1 MNCTIAKSR
10 GWLFIVGG
18 VLVLMLLGVG
28 LVLYHRECIERQCS
42 SSAASLCTTE
52 TPPGR
57 IAFIKDVVSSEG
69 IYTMDLNGNNI
80 ARLTSAA
87 NCVYGTLSSPAW
99 SPDGQT
105 IAFGCQ
111 WPDGE
116 RNLCLVESQASRDPC
131 PVTNLLEVEK
141 VPPVFCDHRRS
152 EPATSVWINDIS
164 WAPDGHQ
171 LVFTCPYPGES
182 RALVCT
188 LTLVDRSIACW
199 PIALVSRGA
208 EVSGGQ
214 VSLDW
219 SPVYAQ
225 LALALVLKDEGIAK
239 IYLAD
244 LDGQNSTF
252 LAKGGA
258 PSWSPDGERLLF
270 FYQGVMYVIDRSGHK
285 RQTLYQGP
293 DFVDYIALGE
303 PDNNPILDFVRGSW
317 SPDQQFIVFS
327 SGDTSSSAG
336 IYKLDLTTKAIT
348 RLTIKGDGVFRAP
361 DWSP

>member
-1 MNCTIAKSR
+1 MNRTVGKSR
-10 GWLFIVGG
+10 SWLMIVGG
-18 VLVLMLLGVG
+18 ILVLTLLGVG
-28 LVLYHRECIERQCS
+28 LVLYQRDCQCLP
-42 SSAASLCTTE
+42 SAASLCATE

-57 IAFIKDVVSSEG
+57 IAFIKEVVSREGG
-69 IYTMDLNGNNI
+69 IYTMDPNGNNI

-116 RNLCLVESQASRDPC
+116 RNLCLVESQTSGDPC

-141 VPPVFCDHRRS
+141 VPPVFCTS
-152 EPATSVWINDIS
+152 WPSQPATSVRIDHVS
-164 WAPDGHQ
+164 WAPDGRQ

-188 LTLVDRSIACW
+188 LTLTDRSITCW
-199 PIALVSRGA
+199 PIALVSGGA
-208 EVSGGQ
+208 EVSGGE
-214 VSLDW
+214 VSVDW
-219 SPVYAQ
+219 NPTYAQ
-225 LALALVLKDEGIAK
+225 LAVGFLLQYEEADAEKHLV
-239 IYLAD
+239 D
-244 LDGQNSTF
+244 LDGQNSVF
-252 LAKGGA
+252 LTEGWR

-270 FYQGVMYVIDRSGHK
+270 FYQGGMYVIDRSGHK
-285 RQTLYQGP
+285 RQTLYQAPG
-293 DFVDYIALGE
+293 FVDYIALGE
-303 PDNNPILDFVRGSW
+303 PDNTPLLALVRGAW